1 MIYGSHART
10 NYAQGRKREILE
22 AALKVVAKGGAD
34 SVTHRSVADVAQVPL
49 GSLTYYFESREDLIR
64 EAFRLYIAE
73 AMAFLLELQRDVP
86 PSTPTGLVDM
96 ILELMAREFASPD
109 SVRAE
114 YEMILHAARDR
125 TVAHEFA
132 AWERS
137 LEEQLAVSLSAMG
150 TRQPQSAARTI
161 VQLVRGSE
169 IVQIAGRSESPR
181 ELRNRLLT
189 VVNALIPAEKA
200 APQAR
205 AISAKR
211 RSTR

>member
-1 MIYGSHART
+1 M
-10 NYAQGRKREILE
+10 
-22 AALKVVAKGGAD
+22 D
-34 SVTHRSVADVAQVPL
+34 D
-49 GSLTYYFESREDLIR
+49 LT
-64 EAFRLYIAE
+64 
-73 AMAFLLELQRDVP
+73 
-86 PSTPTGLVDM
+86 
-96 ILELMAREFASPD
+96 LELMAREFASPD

-125 TVAHEFA
+125 TVAIEFA

-137 LEEQLAVSLSAMG
+137 MEEQLAASLSAMG

-181 ELRNRLLT
+181 DLRNRLLT
-189 VVNALIPAEKA
+189 VVNALIPAEKV

-205 AISAKR
+205 AIPAKR

>member
-1 MIYGSHART
+1 MIYGSRART

-73 AMAFLLELQRDVP
+73 AMAFLQELQRDVP

-125 TVAHEFA
+125 TVALEFA

-137 LEEQLAVSLSAMG
+137 MEEQLAASLSAMG

-181 ELRNRLLT
+181 DLRNRLLT

-205 AISAKR
+205 AVPAKR